1 MFFSV
6 SSSFLQCL
14 WSGSCLCPLTS
25 FWPCPLPAH
34 SIIHSLC
41 LLPLFSHSLCYLHSV
56 RSTSFYL
63 SFSLSMLSPYV
74 LNPSSLATLMLM
86 SSFIHFA
93 LSLSLHPLSTPA
105 IQSGSSLRLSFTLSV
120 YLYLH
125 SIFMTGGVVQT
136 QQKNKGKLSLPP
148 PLSCCLSLVSSVSLC
163 YVLPNEICIGP
174 GISVPA
180 EPLDPLSGHMHS

>member
-1 MFFSV
+1 
-6 SSSFLQCL
+6 
-14 WSGSCLCPLTS
+14 
-25 FWPCPLPAH
+25 
-34 SIIHSLC
+34 
-41 LLPLFSHSLCYLHSV
+41 
-56 RSTSFYL
+56 
-63 SFSLSMLSPYV
+63 MLSPYV

-148 PLSCCLSLVSSVSLC
+148 LSLAVSLLFPLSLC
-163 YVLPNEICIGP
+163 AMCYLMKY
-174 GISVPA
+174 A
-180 EPLDPLSGHMHS
+180 